1 MDHMGEREDRDA
13 TGAARSVNVVHYI
26 ERDQDAAATLV
37 AGLID
42 RSAAAEGNPSLLV
55 VLPTSDD
62 LLSLGEAVRKH
73 HRDDRAALTP
83 LTSVARARRI
93 VAGGAKAIAGSPADL
108 ARLIAESRLTLAGLH
123 TVVLIWPEEVLRDDE
138 QRSFLESVLAEV
150 PRTAERVAIV
160 AQRTADVAPF
170 LERSMW
176 RARTLDHVA
185 PFSASTSPV
194 RVVAAGPAERTRAL
208 RSVLDALDPDSA
220 VLLAFTGESES
231 VAHEAASLFGLGES
245 LLDVSRGVPERRF
258 KVGIIIDDVPTAE
271 SLDALSAVVD
281 DIVAIVPPLRLAA
294 LKKVA
299 PNSTPM
305 TWTGAAAN
313 ARSAQDALRDEIRG
327 YVGSDAHSTWIPIVE
342 PLLEGI
348 DPVEVAAAALALL
361 DRERRKAKRVAQ
373 APVVAT
379 PAPTAE
385 RRPREDRPREDRP
398 REERSDRRPPR
409 GDDRGGRPGRD
420 FKSKRPFGAQRD
432 TRGRD
437 DDRRGPP
444 PRRDRD
450 DRPARGDR
458 PARDDRPPR
467 DFRGGGGGPRGA
479 RRSPEIERVPRAAH
493 EGREWSE
500 RGERLKH
507 SRRGRDRDA

>member
-1 MDHMGEREDRDA
+1 MGEREERDA

-26 ERDQDAAATLV
+26 ERDQDAAAIMA

-42 RSAAAEGNPSLLV
+42 RSAAAEGSPSFLA

-62 LLSLGEAVRKH
+62 LFSFSVAVRKR
-73 HRDDRAALTP
+73 HRDDRNAFTP

-93 VAGGAKAIAGSPADL
+93 VAAGARAIAGSPADL
-108 ARLIAESRLTLAGLH
+108 ARLIAESRLTLAGLQ

-138 QRSFLESVLAEV
+138 QRSFLEAVLAEV

-160 AQRTADVAPF
+160 AQRTPDLAQF

-176 RARTLDHVA
+176 RARTLDHVVPA
-185 PFSASTSPV
+185 SASTMSV
-194 RVVAAGPAERTRAL
+194 RVIAVGPGERTRAL

-220 VLLAFTGESES
+220 VLVAFTDEGES
-231 VAHEAASLFGLGES
+231 AAREAASLFGLGDT
-245 LLDVSRGVPERRF
+245 LLDVSRGVPQRRF
-258 KVGIIIDDVPTAE
+258 KLGIIVDDVPTSE
-271 SLDALSAVVD
+271 SLDALSAVAD
-281 DIVAIVPPLRLAA
+281 DVVAIVPPSRLAA

-305 TWTGAAAN
+305 SWTGAAAT

-327 YVGSDAHSTWIPIVE
+327 YVGSEAHSTWIPIVE

-361 DRERRKAKRVAQ
+361 DRERRKARRVAQ
-373 APVVAT
+373 APVVVAT
-379 PAPTAE
+379 APTSE
-385 RRPREDRPREDRP
+385 RHPRVERP

-409 GDDRGGRPGRD
+409 GDDRGRPGRD
-420 FKSKRPFGAQRD
+420 FKNKRPFGEQRD
-432 TRGRD
+432 ARRRD
-437 DDRRGPP
+437 DDRRGPPP

-450 DRPARGDR
+450 DRPPRGDR
-458 PARDDRPPR
+458 PSRDDRPPR
-467 DFRGGGGGPRGA
+467 DDRGR

-507 SRRGRDRDA
+507 SRRGPRDRDS

>member
-1 MDHMGEREDRDA
+1 MGEREDRDA

-26 ERDQDAAATLV
+26 ERDQDAAATMV

-42 RSAAAEGNPSLLV
+42 RSAAAEGTFSLLA

-62 LLSLGEAVRKH
+62 VLSLSEAVRKR
-73 HRDDRAALTP
+73 HRDDRTALTP

-93 VAGGAKAIAGSPADL
+93 VASGPKVVAGSPADL

-123 TVVLIWPEEVLRDDE
+123 TVVLIWPEEILRDEE
-138 QRSFLESVLAEV
+138 QRTFLESVLAEV
-150 PRTAERVAIV
+150 PRSTERVAIV
-160 AQRTADVAPF
+160 AQRTTDLAPF

-176 RARTLDHVA
+176 RARTLDHVV
-185 PFSASTSPV
+185 PVPASTTAM
-194 RVVAAGPAERTRAL
+194 RVIAAGPGERARAL

-220 VLLAFTGESES
+220 VLLAFSDQTES
-231 VAHEAASLFGLGES
+231 VAREAASLFGLGET

-258 KVGIIIDDVPTAE
+258 KLGIIVDDVPTAE
-271 SLDALSAVVD
+271 SLDALSAMVD
-281 DIVAIVPPLRLAA
+281 DLVAIVPPSRLAA

-305 TWTGAAAN
+305 SWTGAAAN

-361 DRERRKAKRVAQ
+361 DRERRKVRRLAQ
-373 APVVAT
+373 APIV
-379 PAPTAE
+379 APTAAPPE
-385 RRPREDRPREDRP
+385 RRPREDRP

-409 GDDRGGRPGRD
+409 GDDRGARPGRD
-420 FKSKRPFGAQRD
+420 FKTKRPFGEQRD
-432 TRGRD
+432 TRRRD

-450 DRPARGDR
+450 DRPPRGDR
-458 PARDDRPPR
+458 PSRDDRPPR
-467 DFRGGGGGPRGA
+467 DFRGGARGG

>member
-1 MDHMGEREDRDA
+1 MGEREDRDA
-13 TGAARSVNVVHYI
+13 SGAARSVNVVHYI
-26 ERDQDAAATLV
+26 ERDQDAAATMV
-37 AGLID
+37 AGLVD
-42 RSAAAEGNPSLLV
+42 RSAAAEGSPSFLA

-62 LLSLGEAVRKH
+62 VFSFSEAVRRR
-73 HRDDRAALTP
+73 HRDDRTALTP

-93 VAGGAKAIAGSPADL
+93 VASGARAIAGSPGDL

-123 TVVLIWPEEVLRDDE
+123 TVVLLWPEEVLRDDE

-150 PRTAERVAIV
+150 PRSAERVAIV
-160 AQRTADVAPF
+160 AQRTTDLAPF

-176 RARTLDHVA
+176 RARTLDHVV
-185 PFSASTSPV
+185 PVSASTNSV
-194 RVVAAGPAERTRAL
+194 RVIAAGPGERTRAL
-208 RSVLDALDPDSA
+208 RGVLDALDPDSA
-220 VLLAFTGESES
+220 VLLAFSDESES
-231 VAHEAASLFGLGES
+231 VAREAASLFGLGET
-245 LLDVSRGVPERRF
+245 LLDVSRGVPEHRY
-258 KVGIIIDDVPTAE
+258 KLGIIVDDVPTSE
-271 SLDALSAVVD
+271 SLDALAAVVD
-281 DIVAIVPPLRLAA
+281 DVVAIVPPSRLSA

-327 YVGSDAHSTWIPIVE
+327 YVGSEAHSTWIPIVE

-361 DRERRKAKRVAQ
+361 DRERRKARRVAQ
-373 APVVAT
+373 APIVAT
-379 PAPTAE
+379 PAPAAE
-385 RRPREDRPREDRP
+385 RRPREDRP

-409 GDDRGGRPGRD
+409 GDDRGRPARD
-420 FKSKRPFGAQRD
+420 FRNKRPFGEQRD
-432 TRGRD
+432 TTRRRD
-437 DDRRGPP
+437 DDRRGP

-450 DRPARGDR
+450 DRPPRGDR
-458 PARDDRPPR
+458 PSRGDSPSR
-467 DFRGGGGGPRGA
+467 DFRGGSSARGG

-500 RGERLKH
+500 RGERLKN
-507 SRRGRDRDA
+507 SRRGPRDRDA